1 MVPAK
6 RGRDPGGVNAEPSAA
21 NSRPGG
27 EGRKIV
33 AVEADLL
40 IGRPEHGVSFAIGHY
55 DEFAMV
61 LVRVRTADGLVGY
74 GEALARRGAEMTR
87 SAVESLLA
95 PVLIGRDAA
104 DIGGLWVEMYERLRR
119 WGHAGGVVVEA
130 ISGVD
135 TALWDLAGKAAGV
148 PVWSLLF
155 GAGRA
160 EVPVYASSVYID
172 SDATMVA
179 QALEQRDLGFAAI
192 KIKIGRP
199 EAEGGWRADVGAVAA
214 IREAVGAGTELVVDA
229 NGAYDAATAIRVARA
244 LEDLDVGWLEEP
256 VPADDIDGYRRIHAM
271 TSTPL
276 AAGESVFA
284 AAGFQRLLAE
294 GLIDY
299 VQPDLGR
306 CGGITAAMQTA
317 TLTDV
322 AGKAFAPHTGFSGGL
337 SQLAAIHVA
346 AAAPHLSRLEYMF
359 IDNPVREIFTT
370 GYPKPTAGMLPVPQ
384 GPGLGLDLNHERV
397 AELTVPSG

>member
-1 MVPAK
+1 MPDLADPASQHASD
-6 RGRDPGGVNAEPSAA
+6 GR
-21 NSRPGG
+21 R
-27 EGRKIV
+27 II

-40 IGRPEHGVSFAIGHY
+40 IARPHRGVTFAIGHY

-61 LVRVRTADGLVGY
+61 LVRVTTDDGLTGY
-74 GEALARRGAEMTR
+74 GEAIARRGGEMTR
-87 SAVESLLA
+87 AAVESLLA
-95 PVLIGRDAA
+95 PVLIGRDPR
-104 DIGGLWVEMYERLRR
+104 DIGGLWVAMMDRLRR

-135 TALWDLAGKAAGV
+135 TALWDLAGKAAGA
-148 PVWSLLF
+148 PIWALLH

-172 SDATMVA
+172 TDAAMVTD
-179 QALEQRDLGFAAI
+179 ALEQRDLGFTGI

-199 EAEGGWRADVGAVAA
+199 PGDGGMRADVRAVAA
-214 IREAVGAGTELVVDA
+214 IREAVGDGVALMVDA

-244 LEDLDVGWLEEP
+244 LEDIEVTWLEEP
-256 VPADDIDGYRRIHAM
+256 VPPDDIDGYRRIHQM

-284 AAGFQRLLAE
+284 VFGFRQLLAE

-306 CGGITAAMQTA
+306 CGGITAAMQIYA
-317 TLTDV
+317 LCY
-322 AGKAFAPHTGFSGGL
+322 AANKAFVPHTGFSGGV
-337 SQLAAIHVA
+337 SQLAALHVA
-346 AAAPHLSRLEYMF
+346 AAAPQLATLEYMF
-359 IDNPVREIFTT
+359 IDNPAREIFVE
-370 GYPKPTAGMLPVPQ
+370 GYPRPTDGVLTVPR
-384 GPGLGLDLNHERV
+384 GPGLGLQLDHERIEALIV
-397 AELTVPSG
+397 RS